1 MTHIRRWIRW
11 RRTTLIDESIAN
23 PSLFS
28 RGWERRGEPRGKGG
42 EREIIGHSYQ
52 SEAGC
57 SASLFLSLLF
67 PSIRGVADRLTA
79 IHFAARTYA
88 HESRSHAGSRYWRGR
103 FIQFLF
109 IAIDLSHPLGSSINL
124 LSLPFVS
131 WLEIIAQELVR
142 YKNYHSVDR
151 IDKFV
156 RFAKVR

>member
-42 EREIIGHSYQ
+42 ERQIIGHSYQ

-57 SASLFLSLLF
+57 SASLFLSLPF

-79 IHFAARTYA
+79 IHFAARMYA

-124 LSLPFVS
+124 PFVTFRIVIRNYRPRIGKN
-131 WLEIIAQELVR
+131 LDIKIITRL
-142 YKNYHSVDR
+142 
-151 IDKFV
+151 IG
-156 RFAKVR
+156 

>member
-1 MTHIRRWIRW
+1 MTAYDSHRRIYRESFSLLTRLREK
-11 RRTTLIDESIAN
+11 RRAT
-23 PSLFS
+23 
-28 RGWERRGEPRGKGG
+28 GKGG

-57 SASLFLSLLF
+57 SASLFLSLPF

-124 LSLPFVS
+124 PFVTFRIVIRNYRPRIGKN
-131 WLEIIAQELVR
+131 LDIKIITRLIE
-142 YKNYHSVDR
+142 
-151 IDKFV
+151 
-156 RFAKVR
+156 